1 MINTKKLLKPID
13 KKKELKH
20 IIFKCRAKRLIAA
33 VSTERNHWQPKI
45 LRQVNDLSIKSEI
58 KTIFR

>member
-33 VSTERNHWQPKI
+33 VSTER
-45 LRQVNDLSIKSEI
+45 KSLATEDS
-58 KTIFR
+58 KASK